1 MPETAAEAPSAETA
15 QPLTTE
21 QQAIQQQRDQW
32 TEANPGTSYR
42 GSEWLNLGPEDIVH
56 IQAAAER
63 YGFDD
68 VDRKSVEAT
77 YSKLQELGTGRETEL
92 RAKYEAEGYSG
103 EAFEKLIKDKTAQT
117 VEESR
122 IGLIE
127 RALPYPEN
135 PKRRDIRKINKKRAN
150 LSAML
155 TKSPDDFATM
165 QAEWSLYEDVRHT
178 AELDRL
184 HGEAL
189 KDDKGLKA
197 GHERARIKS
206 EMAELDDKNGGVLEF
221 VADLPIEGD
230 ERTAEVLETFQE
242 KARRHQ
248 EDEDL
253 LDADSLQ
260 ALNDFKW
267 RLGEL
272 WAQQSA
278 TAGSRLTDEQI
289 KAKGEQAAPYIED
302 WLAAIAENGGDPLAE
317 LASYKNKERAFENWD
332 KRRRQAAEYLAPV
345 IMMRSVRNLM
355 SRQPESFAPE
365 FSASATVKAVLDP
378 NLIGEKNGA
387 RALRG
392 QDSLSAEDAK
402 VYKSGILGQLETAR
416 SYSRHQG
423 NFMKG
428 ALWFNAITVGAYNSL
443 SDYWDRLSEE
453 EKKRELRK
461 KMAGK
466 AAVGTV
472 LAKRIAAKAAQK
484 AKSGGLFATK
494 PAKEEP

>member
-1 MPETAAEAPSAETA
+1 MPETANEAPPADTT
-15 QPLTTE
+15 QPLTPE
-21 QQAIQQQRDQW
+21 QQAIQGQRDQW
-32 TEANPGTSYR
+32 TEANPGKSYR
-42 GSEWLNLGPEDIVH
+42 GSEWLNLGPEDIAY
-56 IQAAAER
+56 IQAEADR
-63 YGFDD
+63 YSFDLA
-68 VDRKSVEAT
+68 DRKSVVVSYA
-77 YSKLQELGTGRETEL
+77 KLEEMQAGRQAEL
-92 RAKYEAEGYSG
+92 RQKYQAEGYSG
-103 EAFEKLIKDKTAQT
+103 AAFEKLIQEKTAQT
-117 VEESR
+117 VEEAR
-122 IGLIE
+122 TTLVE
-127 RALPYPEN
+127 QALPVIQN
-135 PKRRDIRKINKKRAN
+135 PNRRDRKRIQKQRDDL
-150 LSAML
+150 LSML
-155 TKSPDDFATM
+155 SKNREDFDTL
-165 QAEWSLYEDVRHT
+165 QAAWTLYEDVQHT

-197 GHERARIKS
+197 APERSRIKS
-206 EMAELDDKNGGVLEF
+206 EMAELDDRNGGVLEF

-230 ERTAEVLETFQE
+230 ARTAEILKTFQE
-242 KARRHQ
+242 RTGRHK

-253 LDADSLQ
+253 LDANSLQ

-272 WAQQSA
+272 FAHESEA
-278 TAGSRLTDEQI
+278 AGHRLTDEQI
-289 KAKGEQAAPYIED
+289 GAKCQEAAPNIEK
-302 WLAAIAENGGDPLAE
+302 WLEAIAENGGDPLAE

-494 PAKEEP
+494 PAKEES